1 MVSINKS
8 ISVFLPFYNEEE
20 LVEEVSK
27 EVLDYLEQDD
37 RDFELLLIND
47 GSEDATG
54 PKIDQF
60 ADQNSNTRAIHHFE
74 NKGYGRALATGFEKS
89 ENDIIFY
96 MDGDGQFSIEE
107 IEKFLSEIPD
117 FDLVIGY
124 RKERDD
130 SFTRKITS
138 EVFNSLVRFLLPLN
152 FKDIDCGSKM
162 LKKEILSD
170 IELNTE
176 RTVDAELLAKSVSNG
191 KSMKE
196 VPVKH
201 FKRDKGES
209 EAEGLIGVRPNLV
222 IKSIREVFQIRREIK

>member
-1 MVSINKS
+1 MSSINKS

-20 LVEEVSK
+20 LVEDVSEEVSN
-27 EVLDYLEQDD
+27 YLEQIDQ
-37 RDFELLLIND
+37 DFELLLIND
-47 GSEDATG
+47 GSDDKTG
-54 PKIDQF
+54 KKIESFSEKDP
-60 ADQNSNTRAIHHFE
+60 NLKAIHHSE
-74 NKGYGRALATGFEKS
+74 NKGYGRALATGFKES

-107 IEKFLSEIPD
+107 IEKFLAEIPD
-117 FDLVIGY
+117 VDLVIGY
-124 RKERDD
+124 REERDD
-130 SFTRKITS
+130 SFARKITS
-138 EVFNSLVRFLLPLN
+138 EVFNNLVRLLLPVDSR
-152 FKDIDCGSKM
+152 DIDCGSKM
-162 LKKEILSD
+162 VKKEVLSD

-191 KSMKE
+191 NSVKE

-222 IKSIREVFQIRREIK
+222 IKSIREIFQIRREIK